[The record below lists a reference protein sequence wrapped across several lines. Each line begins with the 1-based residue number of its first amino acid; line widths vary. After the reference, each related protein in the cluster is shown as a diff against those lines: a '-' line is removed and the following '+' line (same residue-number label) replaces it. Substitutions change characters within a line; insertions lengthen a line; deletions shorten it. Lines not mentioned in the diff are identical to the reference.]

1 MIEKLR
7 APLMALTILLTGA
20 TALVATSGIA
30 AARGASQEHKA
41 HKDHGDRHH
50 ARSHHRKKH
59 EKHAKKVVC
68 IKAPCSPD
76 GGKGKTKTKPVGD
89 ANKDK
94 PVPAPA
100 PVGGL
105 RPAKGDVVVSNGV
118 TATILHGASA
128 GVVVQTLEPGKIL
141 VRADNGQS
149 VTLSGGS
156 VSVSGAKIVSPG
168 AFIQR
173 ADHPN
178 GEVTLAIGLG
188 ASYPKPTAPA
198 APAPVAPPSHVTG
211 GPEGGFLGAIGG
223 SIVDAG
229 KAVGRGAEDA
239 ISIGS
244 PKPGTPGAGEP
255 KTSTTTQQ

>member
-7 APLMALTILLTGA
+7 APSMALTILLAT
-20 TALVATSGIA
+20 TALIAAPGAA
-30 AARGASQEHKA
+30 AARGASQQHEV
-41 HKDHGDRHH
+41 HKDHGDKHH

-59 EKHAKKVVC
+59 EKKQVMC
-68 IKAPCSPD
+68 IKAPCPHE
-76 GGKGKTKTKPVGD
+76 GGARPGKD

-94 PVPAPA
+94 PTPA

-156 VSVSGAKIVSPG
+156 VNVSGARIVSPG
-168 AFIQR
+168 VSIDR

-178 GEVTLAIGLG
+178 GEVTVAIRPG
-188 ASYPKPTAPA
+188 AVYAKPA
-198 APAPVAPPSHVTG
+198 APPASAPPSATGHVTG

-229 KAVGRGAEDA
+229 KAVGRGAEDV

>member
-7 APLMALTILLTGA
+7 APLMALTILLTGTA
-20 TALVATSGIA
+20 ALVATSGLA
-30 AARGASQEHKA
+30 EARGASRD
-41 HKDHGDRHH
+41 HKDYKVHKDRDDKHR
-50 ARSHHRKKH
+50 AHRKKH

-76 GGKGKTKTKPVGD
+76 GGKGKTKPAGD

-94 PVPAPA
+94 PAPA

-118 TATILHGASA
+118 TATILHGAGA

>member
-20 TALVATSGIA
+20 TALVAASGIA

-41 HKDHGDRHH
+41 HKDHGDKHH

-76 GGKGKTKTKPVGD
+76 GGKGKTKPVGD

-156 VSVSGAKIVSPG
+156 TIARCRRTIRTCLSSPPRPG
-168 AFIQR
+168 
-173 ADHPN
+173 P
-178 GEVTLAIGLG
+178 
-188 ASYPKPTAPA
+188 ASSCPSTAPSRCSSA
-198 APAPVAPPSHVTG
+198 SW
-211 GPEGGFLGAIGG
+211 
-223 SIVDAG
+223 
-229 KAVGRGAEDA
+229 
-239 ISIGS
+239 
-244 PKPGTPGAGEP
+244 
-255 KTSTTTQQ
+255 

>member
-7 APLMALTILLTGA
+7 APVMALTMLLAGTAFAATCGA
-20 TALVATSGIA
+20 A
-30 AARGASQEHKA
+30 AARNASQD
-41 HKDHGDRHH
+41 HKDHKVEKDRDGKR
-50 ARSHHRKKH
+50 ATKSQSHHRKKH
-59 EKHAKKVVC
+59 EKKAVMC
-68 IKAPCSPD
+68 IKAPCPAN
-76 GGKGKTKTKPVGD
+76 GKDRTKPPAD

-94 PVPAPA
+94 PVPA

-156 VSVSGAKIVSPG
+156 VNVSGAKIVSPG
-168 AFIQR
+168 VSIDR

-178 GEVTLAIGLG
+178 GEVTVAIRPG
-188 ASYPKPTAPA
+188 AVYAKPPASPAPA
-198 APAPVAPPSHVTG
+198 APPPPSHVTG

-229 KAVGRGAEDA
+229 KAVGRGAEDVL
-239 ISIGS
+239 SIGS